1 MPIPATP
8 DDAAAGETQRPSL
21 IPAGDF
27 PTLLTAIAGQSLVQ
41 HPDNTRVYTWEYRPP
56 VAPDPPL
63 QLYAYDEFRA
73 LPPATQRA
81 AIEGSW
87 DTAPRP
93 QDMIVSV
100 PHAGGS
106 TPVRV
111 RDWEVRHVR
120 DVPRYR
126 SDMAGRYAYLPDRP
140 PTTVIRFSV
149 DLAGIAVEDP
159 AAVAG
164 VLLRQLAGADCVVR
178 RWTGNGR
185 VLDVEAELVQL
196 PDHPPAQVG
205 GVLADVLAAQDRP
218 AMTVPRPRYTVA
230 EPTPEQLAAAAQ
242 WQREQDARRAQ
253 ERADRAAA
261 EGRAESLL
269 LSLLTPR
276 QRREYAESQTIPVRG
291 SDKRRYRL
299 VYDTVGNVKELN
311 RAGVEI
317 ASWCAAP
324 AGNLPIADV
333 LAAQLLWLRHDAP
346 GFRAVANRM
355 EGISGAGQW
364 QGIGR
369 AYRLDGSMLTAAEPC
384 NCPLC
389 QQGRDL

>member
-1 MPIPATP
+1 
-8 DDAAAGETQRPSL
+8 
-21 IPAGDF
+21 
-27 PTLLTAIAGQSLVQ
+27 
-41 HPDNTRVYTWEYRPP
+41 
-56 VAPDPPL
+56 
-63 QLYAYDEFRA
+63 
-73 LPPATQRA
+73 
-81 AIEGSW
+81 
-87 DTAPRP
+87 
-93 QDMIVSV
+93 MIVSV

-126 SDMAGRYAYLPDRP
+126 SDMAGRYAYLPDDRP

-164 VLLRQLAGADCVVR
+164 VLTRQLAGADCVVR

-205 GVLADVLAAQDRP
+205 GVLAQVLAAQDRP
-218 AMTVPRPRYTVA
+218 ATPPAPRPRYT
-230 EPTPEQLAAAAQ
+230 EPTPEQRAAAAQ

-276 QRREYAESQTIPVRG
+276 QRREYAASQTIPVRG

-299 VYDTVGNVKELN
+299 EHGRVSNVIELDRVGN
-311 RAGVEI
+311 EI